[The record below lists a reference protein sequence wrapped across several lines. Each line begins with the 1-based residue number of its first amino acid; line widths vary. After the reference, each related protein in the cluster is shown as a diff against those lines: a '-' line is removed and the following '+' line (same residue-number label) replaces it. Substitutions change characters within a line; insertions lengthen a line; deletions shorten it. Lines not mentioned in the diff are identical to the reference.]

1 MSKDKNSESDID
13 KLVEKA
19 KQEIPSVDAILEEAM
34 GNLQI
39 STMPQEKV
47 LKDFGNFVSELES
60 EAWGIYKKHENAAFK
75 KLVRIIREG
84 KHTLADDEL
93 ETLVTATRRLE
104 FVAGQM
110 RKARGGVTFQKI
122 IQKLLNLA
130 GVPCETPHK
139 ETKKVLRRIDLVSPT
154 ADMGKSMPDKA
165 IFLAVKRTLRER
177 WKQVVPEQ
185 MKGARLYLVTIN
197 GECSAEKAQEIKEAG
212 LIAYVPEHL
221 KNQKHLIEK
230 PWVRSL
236 SSLPQD
242 VGNL

>member
-1 MSKDKNSESDID
+1 
-13 KLVEKA
+13 
-19 KQEIPSVDAILEEAM
+19 
-34 GNLQI
+34 
-39 STMPQEKV
+39 
-47 LKDFGNFVSELES
+47 
-60 EAWGIYKKHENAAFK
+60 
-75 KLVRIIREG
+75 
-84 KHTLADDEL
+84 
-93 ETLVTATRRLE
+93 
-104 FVAGQM
+104 VAGQM

-139 ETKKVLRRIDLVSPT
+139 ETKEVLRRIDLVSPT
-154 ADMGKSMPDKA
+154 ADVGRNLPDKA

-197 GECSAEKAQEIKEAG
+197 GKCSADKAQEIKEVG

-242 VGNL
+242 LGNL